1 MIKQKSVHLSVTQL
15 DLMRVL
21 WREGEADT
29 KTVCNTLKKTLAYT
43 TVATLLKRLEKR
55 GVIKSTQR
63 DRKLF
68 YKPLISEE
76 EVMTSMVSS
85 LIGTLFKGD
94 SSALVSH
101 LVREEE
107 INKDDLE
114 KITNLIKKGK
124 QS

>member
-1 MIKQKSVHLSVTQL
+1 MIKQKSVHLSETQL
-15 DLMRVL
+15 DLIRVL

-29 KTVCNTLKKTLAYT
+29 QTVCDALKKTLAYT

-55 GVIKSTQR
+55 GVLESSQKG
-63 DRKLF
+63 RKLF

-94 SSALVSH
+94 TSALVSH

-114 KITNLIKKGK
+114 KITDLIKKGK